1 MKGFVFGLAFAAALL
16 CSCQKMND
24 LESRMK
30 TAETDIASL
39 KSDVARLVAA
49 VDNGNTIS
57 SITETAEG
65 YTITLSNGSSISL
78 KNGTNGTNGTDG
90 KDGDAFFKS
99 VVSEDGV
106 VVITL
111 VDGSVY
117 RLALAE
123 DYPLKAVKSLTYI
136 PAFTDGL
143 ATVVYFKP
151 EDARIEM
158 KFMVSPASATTAMMK
173 AVNAGTLKIIPVA
186 CYPATRALAD
196 EVSELSCS
204 FYSFEQDG
212 LLTVTVDAS
221 SLSGDFFAGK
231 SGGAV
236 AVTISD
242 GVSGI
247 SSAFVPLTKE
257 CTGLEYG
264 GETYRIARMA
274 DGKTWMAENLR
285 YVPEGYVPCSDLN
298 NVTGGIYMPVVMK
311 EDKSALTFG
320 TLADVASQGYLYQSE
335 VALGLNVGD
344 IKDEEQAMALEGAR
358 GICPEGWHIPTIDDI
373 IGLVGKAVSPIETN
387 AEAPYY
393 DGKNGSIQMLN
404 RDGFNLF
411 ACGAVSIQDNTKKSG
426 TFMGK
431 LGKYEY
437 ITSGYICGS
446 SFAGT
451 TIKDDVL
458 TNVQFYGMMPMTNKD
473 NEADFTANGS
483 KLSYRIAA
491 SVRCVKD

>member
-1 MKGFVFGLAFAAALL
+1 MAFAAALL
-16 CSCQKMND
+16 CGCQKMND

-49 VDNGNTIS
+49 VDNCYTIS
-57 SITETAEG
+57 SITETTEG
-65 YTITLSNGSSISL
+65 YTITLSNGSTISL
-78 KNGTNGTNGTDG
+78 KNGNNGTDGKDG

-123 DYPLKAVKSLTYI
+123 DYPLKSVKSLTYI
-136 PAFTDGL
+136 PAYADGL

-151 EDARIEM
+151 EDASIDM
-158 KFMVSPASATTAMMK
+158 KFMVSPASATSAMMK
-173 AVNAGTLKIIPVA
+173 AVNAGTLKIVPLVS
-186 CYPATRALAD
+186 YPATRALAD
-196 EVSELSCS
+196 EVTELSCS

-212 LLTVTVDAS
+212 LLSVTVDAS
-221 SLSGDFFAGK
+221 GLNEGFFTGK
-231 SGGAV
+231 SGAAV

-274 DGKTWMAENLR
+274 DGKVWMAENLR

-298 NVTGGIYMPVVMK
+298 NVTGGVYMPVVMNG
-311 EDKSALTFG
+311 DKTAAAFG
-320 TLADVASQGYLYQSE
+320 TLADVATQGYLYQSE

-344 IKDEEQAMALEGAR
+344 ITDEEQAKALEGVR

-373 IGLVGKAVSPIETN
+373 VGLVGKAVSPIVTN
-387 AEAPYY
+387 TEAPYY

-404 RDGFNLF
+404 RDGFNLY
-411 ACGAVSIQDNTKKSG
+411 ACGAVSIQDNTKKYG

-431 LGKYEY
+431 LGKYDY
-437 ITSGYICGS
+437 ISSGYICGS
-446 SFAGT
+446 SFAGST
-451 TIKDDVL
+451 FKEDEL
-458 TNVQFYGMMPMTNKD
+458 TNIQFYGIMPMTNKD